1 MSLRLKLCLSAWVI
15 VVAGSV
21 LNQHASGAD
30 SDLVPMPVPLAPRTT
45 MVQQSD
51 AKTLTPV
58 PQNDLPAVPAAPE
71 PGVVATPEI
80 EDAPLPPGYAV
91 PQPIPAQPELVPHMP
106 YPTLPQFGY
115 SVPPVG
121 DQEWQIDIR
130 PAAKIV
136 TERHY
141 PSSENLPGP
150 DSGDCQDCGRSQAD
164 PQRYMRIYSSI
175 PFNRAEYNVNPSYRH
190 DSTME
195 ILTGNARHNTIV
207 RHDAASSRPVE
218 RRPNAPYSIYNPAT
232 PFPIWNPA
240 AYGYLRPALR
250 LNYYRY
256 FPSLNPYMNIW
267 NMSGAF

>member
-51 AKTLTPV
+51 KALTPV
-58 PQNDLPAVPAAPE
+58 PENAPAAVPDIPAPDAS
-71 PGVVATPEI
+71 PNPAI
-80 EDAPLPPGYAV
+80 EDAPLPPGYPA
-91 PQPIPAQPELVPHMP
+91 PQTFQSQPEQVPHRG
-106 YPTLPQFGY
+106 YPTLPQLGY
-115 SVPPVG
+115 SVPPVDG
-121 DQEWQIDIR
+121 QDWHIEIR

-136 TERHY
+136 VQRNY
-141 PSSENLPGP
+141 PSTVATSGTDSEG
-150 DSGDCQDCGRSQAD
+150 CHDCGRAQVD
-164 PQRYMRIYSSI
+164 PERYMRIYSSI

-190 DSTME
+190 DSAME

-218 RRPNAPYSIYNPAT
+218 RRPNASYSIRN
-232 PFPIWNPA
+232 PIWNPA
-240 AYGYLRPALR
+240 MYGYLRPALR

-267 NMSGAF
+267 NLSGAF